1 LGLCYSNMT
10 SRFASKL
17 KHAANLAKLDYNYC
31 LPVFVCTSAIL
42 GGYTGLY
49 VSFFSKDTNAKYA
62 PLFVLGGF
70 STGAMAGIFYPVF
83 IPWGMYKFS
92 KEFIE
97 LYDDKEK
104 KEGNDAKV
112 PL

>member
-1 LGLCYSNMT
+1 MT

-17 KHAANLAKLDYNYC
+17 KHAANLATLDYNYC

-49 VSFFSKDTNAKYA
+49 FSFFSKDTNAKYA

-104 KEGNDAKV
+104 KEGKDAKV

>member
-1 LGLCYSNMT
+1 MT

-17 KHAANLAKLDYNYC
+17 KSFANLATLDYIHG
-31 LPVFVCTSAIL
+31 LRFFVGTSTIL

-49 VSFFSKDTNAKYA
+49 FSFFSKDTNAKYA
-62 PLFVLGGF
+62 PLFVLGGI

-104 KEGNDAKV
+104 KEGKDAKV